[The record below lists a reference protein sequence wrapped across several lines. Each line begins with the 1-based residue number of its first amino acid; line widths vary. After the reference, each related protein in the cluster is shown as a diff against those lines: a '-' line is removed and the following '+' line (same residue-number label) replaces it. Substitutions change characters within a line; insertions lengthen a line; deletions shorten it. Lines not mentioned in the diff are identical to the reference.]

1 MKEYTV
7 KRMNTITRKFET
19 IINTDNYEVAK
30 VYYLKYSTIS
40 YGVVQIVKTATNEN
54 MIAKTYY
61 NKVYFK
67 KA

>member
-7 KRMNTITRKFET
+7 KRMNTITKKFET
-19 IINTDNYEVAK
+19 IINTDNYEIAK
-30 VYYLKYSTIS
+30 AYYLKYSTIL
-40 YGVVQIVKTATNEN
+40 YGVVQIVKTTTNED
-54 MIAKTYY
+54 MVAKIYY

>member
-19 IINTDNYEVAK
+19 IINTDNYEIAK
-30 VYYLKYSTIS
+30 AYYLKYSTTS
-40 YGVVQIVKTATNEN
+40 YGIVEIVKIATNEN
-54 MIAKTYY
+54 MVAKTYY